1 MIVHFHL
8 QQDGAFKKCQF
19 LLTEVM
25 ATVKLIS
32 TLTIMGAEEDNEPGS
47 VYYIVSS
54 DPILKLIQP
63 R

>member
-1 MIVHFHL
+1 
-8 QQDGAFKKCQF
+8 
-19 LLTEVM
+19 M